1 MKLWSPYWMLVGF
14 QLDCPMTSVMELTG
28 LSPVFL
34 GGYFSS

>member
-28 LSPVFL
+28 LSPFF
-34 GGYFSS
+34 GGDILS